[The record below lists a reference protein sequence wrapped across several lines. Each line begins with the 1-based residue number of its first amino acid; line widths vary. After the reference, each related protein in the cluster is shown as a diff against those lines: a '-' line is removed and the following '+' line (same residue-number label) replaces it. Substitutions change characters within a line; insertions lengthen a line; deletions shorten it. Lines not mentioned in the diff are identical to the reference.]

1 MTTATNIE
9 GTAKNEVRKRIMAV
23 DDEKDITITLK
34 VGLENNW
41 LFDVYLFNDPVSALR
56 LTYPNIFSC
65 SIDFMI

>member
-34 VGLENNW
+34 VGLENNG

-56 LTYPNIFSC
+56 LTYPHIFSC

>member
-34 VGLENNW
+34 VWTRKQL
-41 LFDVYLFNDPVSALR
+41 AL
-56 LTYPNIFSC
+56 
-65 SIDFMI
+65 